1 MKKQRDQK
9 EKKQKEPLDTQTT
22 FADMNVEG
30 FSWYDKHKKQGR
42 QKIKVD
48 KKEYR
53 QIVKAAFAAYLPM
66 LLIVMGVGVV
76 IFLIAYVWL
85 GN

>member
-1 MKKQRDQK
+1 MKKQHNQK
-9 EKKQKEPLDTQTT
+9 PKKEELDTTTT

-30 FSWYDKHKKQGR
+30 FSWYDKHKKAGK

-53 QIVKAAFAAYLPM
+53 QLVKAAFAAYLP
-66 LLIVMGVGVV
+66 LILVIMGVGVV
-76 IFLIAYVWL
+76 IFLIAYFWL
-85 GN
+85 G